1 MIRSL
6 RVKLILSHLAVI
18 FVAMTVASFLLL
30 SMARGYFLA
39 AMEQSLVAQAHLIVQ
54 ALIPG
59 ATAALQPEELP
70 SAYNTVQQ
78 QQASNISVQVGS
90 NAPPS
95 DGSAVS
101 GATLAEDL
109 ERAPLAYLNE
119 ASVELSAMLETRIRV
134 LDEQGVVLVDSAGG
148 DEGRDLSEEAAVV
161 AALRGEQQ
169 AYQRMTDGE
178 DWLFVSMPLLV
189 EEQVAGVVYLGQ
201 PLRDVAAVL
210 SDLRWRLLLAAA
222 VALPLSAL
230 VGLAL
235 ARTIAQPVR
244 ALTAAAGRL
253 ANGDFDYPL
262 RPTGQDE
269 LGQLSRTFIAMR
281 DRLQAVERMRAQ
293 FVSDVSH
300 ELRTPLTAVKG
311 SVETLRGGA
320 VDDPMARERFLVSI
334 ESETERLI
342 RLVNDLLILSRADAQ
357 ALTLRRRSVDLR
369 TVVRSTTDKLTPRL
383 VAKGLHLTVELP
395 DTPLTTSAD
404 PDRVE
409 QVLVN
414 LLDNALKHTPTDGK
428 VAVVGHELRVEGGRT
443 EWFGCA
449 HHRPLASSPPL
460 PDGGWA
466 ILSVADTGEG
476 IPAADLPHVFER
488 FYRADRSRS
497 RERGGSGLGL
507 SIAKAL
513 VEAHGGHIWL
523 ESTSRAGRTGEGKSG
538 TTASFALPLLAPP
551 QSPPTLG
558 GKQGRGA
565 QFPPRPGLG
574 ERG

>member
-6 RVKLILSHLAVI
+6 RFKLILSHLAVI
-18 FVAMTVASFLLL
+18 FVAMTVVSFLLL
-30 SMARGYFLA
+30 SLARGYFLA

-59 ATAALQPEELP
+59 ATAALQPQELP

-95 DGSAVS
+95 
-101 GATLAEDL
+101 DL

-134 LDEQGVVLVDSAGG
+134 LDEQGMVLVDSAGG
-148 DEGRDLSEEAAVV
+148 DEGRDLSGEAAVV

-169 AYQRMTDGE
+169 TYQRTTDGE
-178 DWLFVSMPLLV
+178 DWLFVSVPVLA

-253 ANGDFDYPL
+253 ADGDFDYPL

-269 LGQLSRTFIAMR
+269 LGRLSRTFIAMR
-281 DRLQAVERMRAQ
+281 DRLQAVERMRTQ

-311 SVETLRGGA
+311 SVETLRDGA
-320 VDDPMARERFLVSI
+320 VDEPAVRERFLASI
-334 ESETERLI
+334 ESETDRLI
-342 RLVNDLLILSRADAQ
+342 RLVNDLLTLSRADAQ
-357 ALTLRRRSVDLR
+357 ALTLRRRPVDLR
-369 TVVRSTTDKLTPRL
+369 AVVRSSTEKLTPRL

-404 PDRVE
+404 PDRIE

-414 LLDNALKHTPTDGK
+414 LLDNALKHTPAGGK
-428 VAVVGHELRVEGGRT
+428 VTVVGYGLKVEGGRT

-449 HHRPLASSPPL
+449 HHRPLTSSPPL

-488 FYRADRSRS
+488 FYRADPSRS
-497 RERGGSGLGL
+497 REYGGSGLGL

-513 VEAHGGHIWL
+513 VEAHGGRIWL
-523 ESTSRAGRTGEGKSG
+523 ESTSRASGAGEEESG
-538 TTASFALPLLAPP
+538 TTASFALPLL
-551 QSPPTLG
+551 
-558 GKQGRGA
+558 
-565 QFPPRPGLG
+565 
-574 ERG
+574 

>member
-6 RVKLILSHLAVI
+6 RIKLILSHLAVI
-18 FVAMTVASFLLL
+18 FVAMTVVSFLLL
-30 SMARGYFLA
+30 SLARGYFLS
-39 AMEQSLVAQAHLIVQ
+39 AMEQSLIAQAHLIVQ

-59 ATAALQPEELP
+59 TAAALQPQELP

-95 DGSAVS
+95 D
-101 GATLAEDL
+101 L

-119 ASVELSAMLETRIRV
+119 ASVELSAALETRIRV

-148 DEGRDLSEEAAVV
+148 NEGRDLSEEAAVV
-161 AALRGEQQ
+161 AALRGEQHT
-169 AYQRMTDGE
+169 YQHTTDGE
-178 DWLFVSMPLLV
+178 DWLFVSVPVLV
-189 EEQVAGVVYLGQ
+189 EEPALSLVEGRVAGVVYLGQ

-235 ARTIAQPVR
+235 ARTIARPVR

-253 ANGDFDYPL
+253 ADGDFDYPL

-281 DRLQAVERMRAQ
+281 DRLRAVERMRTQ
-293 FVSDVSH
+293 FVTDVSH

-311 SVETLRGGA
+311 SVETLRDGA
-320 VDDPMARERFLVSI
+320 ADDPAVRERFLASI
-334 ESETERLI
+334 ESETDRLI

-357 ALTLRRRSVDLR
+357 ALTLRRRPVDLR
-369 TVVRSTTDKLTPRL
+369 TVVRSTTEKLTPRL
-383 VAKGLHLTVELP
+383 VAKDLHVTVELP
-395 DTPLTTSAD
+395 DHPLTASAD
-404 PDRVE
+404 PDRLA

-414 LLDNALKHTPTDGK
+414 LLDNALKHTPAGGK
-428 VAVVGHELRVEGGRT
+428 VAVVGYRLQIEGERAEPPISDLYPPT
-443 EWFGCA
+443 
-449 HHRPLASSPPL
+449 PPPL
-460 PDGGWA
+460 PDGRWA

-476 IPAADLPHVFER
+476 IPTADLPHVFER

-523 ESTSRAGRTGEGKSG
+523 ESTSKASGTGEGKSG
-538 TTASFALPLLAPP
+538 TTASFALPLL
-551 QSPPTLG
+551 
-558 GKQGRGA
+558 
-565 QFPPRPGLG
+565 
-574 ERG
+574 

>member
-6 RVKLILSHLAVI
+6 RFKLILSHLAVI
-18 FVAMTVASFLLL
+18 FVAMTVVSFLLL
-30 SMARGYFLA
+30 SLARGYFLA
-39 AMEQSLVAQAHLIVQ
+39 AMEQSLVAQARLIAQ

-59 ATAALQPEELP
+59 ATATLQPQELP

-78 QQASNISVQVGS
+78 QQAANLSVQVGS

-95 DGSAVS
+95 
-101 GATLAEDL
+101 DL

-119 ASVELSAMLETRIRV
+119 ASVELSAALETRVRV

-169 AYQRMTDGE
+169 TQQRTTDGE
-178 DWLFVSMPLLV
+178 DWLFVSMPVLV
-189 EEQVAGVVYLGQ
+189 EEQVVGVVYLGQ

-210 SDLRWRLLLAAA
+210 SDLRWRLLLAAG

-244 ALTAAAGRL
+244 ALTAAAARL
-253 ANGDFDYPL
+253 ADGDFDYPL
-262 RPTGQDE
+262 HPTGQDE
-269 LGQLSRTFIAMR
+269 LGQLGHTFIIMR

-320 VDDPMARERFLVSI
+320 ADDPMARERFLASI
-334 ESETERLI
+334 ESETDRLI
-342 RLVNDLLILSRADAQ
+342 RLVNDLLTLSRADAQ
-357 ALTLRRRSVDLR
+357 ALTLRRRPVDLR
-369 TVVRSTTDKLTPRL
+369 TVARSTVEKLTPQM
-383 VAKGLHLTVELP
+383 VAKELHLTVELP
-395 DTPLTTSAD
+395 DTPLTASAD

-414 LLDNALKHTPTDGK
+414 LLDNALKHTPAGGK
-428 VAVVGHELRVEGGRT
+428 VTIAGYGLKVEGGRA

-476 IPAADLPHVFER
+476 IPAAHLPHVFER

-523 ESTSRAGRTGEGKSG
+523 ESTSRAGGTGEGKSG
-538 TTASFALPLLAPP
+538 TTASFALPLL
-551 QSPPTLG
+551 
-558 GKQGRGA
+558 
-565 QFPPRPGLG
+565 
-574 ERG
+574 

>member
-6 RVKLILSHLAVI
+6 RSKLILSHLAVI

-30 SMARGYFLA
+30 SLVRGYFLA

-59 ATAALQPEELP
+59 ATAALQPQELP

-78 QQASNISVQVGS
+78 QQASNLSVQVGS

-95 DGSAVS
+95 D
-101 GATLAEDL
+101 L
-109 ERAPLAYLNE
+109 ERAPLSYLNE
-119 ASVELSAMLETRIRV
+119 ASVELSAALETRIRV
-134 LDEQGVVLVDSAGG
+134 LDEQGVVLVDSAGS
-148 DEGRDLSEEAAVV
+148 DEGRDLSEEATVV

-169 AYQRMTDGE
+169 THQRTTDGE
-178 DWLFVSMPLLV
+178 DWLFVSAPVLADGR
-189 EEQVAGVVYLGQ
+189 VAGVVYLGQ

-253 ANGDFDYPL
+253 ADGDFDYPL

-293 FVSDVSH
+293 FVTDVSH

-311 SVETLRGGA
+311 SVETLRDGA
-320 VDDPMARERFLVSI
+320 VDDPAVRERFLASI
-334 ESETERLI
+334 ESETDRLI

-357 ALTLRRRSVDLR
+357 ALTLRRRPVDLR
-369 TVVRSTTDKLTPRL
+369 AVVRSTAEKLTPRM
-383 VAKGLHLTVELP
+383 VVNGVHLAVELP
-395 DTPLTTSAD
+395 GTPLTTSAD

-414 LLDNALKHTPTDGK
+414 LLDNALKHTPAGGK
-428 VAVVGHELRVEGGRT
+428 VTVEGYGLKVEGGGI
-443 EWFGCA
+443 E
-449 HHRPLASSPPL
+449 PLTPDLCPPPPTLL
-460 PDGGWA
+460 PDGEWV

-513 VEAHGGHIWL
+513 VEAHGGRIWL
-523 ESTSRAGRTGEGKSG
+523 ESTSRAGGTGEGKSG
-538 TTASFALPLLAPP
+538 TTASFALPLL
-551 QSPPTLG
+551 
-558 GKQGRGA
+558 
-565 QFPPRPGLG
+565 
-574 ERG
+574 

>member
-6 RVKLILSHLAVI
+6 RSKLILSHLAVI
-18 FVAMTVASFLLL
+18 FVAMMVVSFLLL
-30 SMARGYFLA
+30 SLVRGYFLA

-59 ATAALQPEELP
+59 AAMALQPQELP

-78 QQASNISVQVGS
+78 QQASNLSVQVDS
-90 NAPPS
+90 KTFPS
-95 DGSAVS
+95 D
-101 GATLAEDL
+101 L
-109 ERAPLAYLNE
+109 EGTPLAYLNE
-119 ASVELSAMLETRIRV
+119 ASVELSAALETRIRV
-134 LDEQGVVLVDSAGG
+134 LDERGVVLVDSAGD

-169 AYQRMTDGE
+169 TYQRTTDGE
-178 DWLFVSMPLLV
+178 DWLFVSVPVLV
-189 EEQVAGVVYLGQ
+189 EEPVLSPAEGRVAGVVYLGQ
-201 PLRDVAAVL
+201 PLRDVTAVL

-235 ARTIAQPVR
+235 ARTIARPVR
-244 ALTAAAGRL
+244 ALTVAAGRL
-253 ANGDFDYPL
+253 ADGDFDYPL
-262 RPTGQDE
+262 RTTGQDE

-293 FVSDVSH
+293 FVTDVSH

-311 SVETLRGGA
+311 SVETLRDGA
-320 VDDPMARERFLVSI
+320 ADDPAVRERFLASI
-334 ESETERLI
+334 ESETDRLI

-357 ALTLRRRSVDLR
+357 ALTLRRRPVDLR
-369 TVVRSTTDKLTPRL
+369 AVVRSTAEKLTPRM
-383 VAKGLHLTVELP
+383 VVNGVHLAVELP
-395 DTPLTTSAD
+395 GTPLTTSAD

-414 LLDNALKHTPTDGK
+414 LLDNALKHTPAGGK
-428 VAVVGHELRVEGGRT
+428 VTVEGYGLKVEGGGI
-443 EWFGCA
+443 E
-449 HHRPLASSPPL
+449 PLTPDLCPPPPTLL
-460 PDGGWA
+460 PDGEWV

-523 ESTSRAGRTGEGKSG
+523 ESTSRAAGAGEGESG
-538 TTASFALPLLAPP
+538 TTASFALPLLP
-551 QSPPTLG
+551 
-558 GKQGRGA
+558 
-565 QFPPRPGLG
+565 
-574 ERG
+574 

>member
-18 FVAMTVASFLLL
+18 FVAMTVVSFLLFSL
-30 SMARGYFLA
+30 ARGYFLT
-39 AMEQSLVAQAHLIVQ
+39 AMEQSLVAQAHLILQ

-95 DGSAVS
+95 DGSAE
-101 GATLAEDL
+101 LAEDL

-119 ASVELSAMLETRIRV
+119 ASVELSAALETRIRV

-169 AYQRMTDGE
+169 TYQRTTNGE
-178 DWLFVSMPLLV
+178 DWLFVSVPVLA
-189 EEQVAGVVYLGQ
+189 EDRVAGVVYLGQ

-235 ARTIAQPVR
+235 ARTIARPVR

-253 ANGDFDYPL
+253 ADGDFDYPL
-262 RPTGQDE
+262 RTTGQDE

-281 DRLQAVERMRAQ
+281 DRLRAVERMRTQ

-311 SVETLRGGA
+311 SVETLRHGA
-320 VDDPMARERFLVSI
+320 VDDPAVRERFLASI
-334 ESETERLI
+334 ESETDRLI
-342 RLVNDLLILSRADAQ
+342 RLVNDLLTLSRADAQ
-357 ALTLRRRSVDLR
+357 ALTLRRRPVDLR
-369 TVVRSTTDKLTPRL
+369 IVVRSTTDKLTPRL

-414 LLDNALKHTPTDGK
+414 LLDNALKHTPAGGK
-428 VAVVGHELRVEGGRT
+428 VAVVGYGLRIEGGRA
-443 EWFGCA
+443 E
-449 HHRPLASSPPL
+449 PSISDLYPPTFPTL
-460 PDGGWA
+460 PNGGWA

-476 IPAADLPHVFER
+476 IPATDLPHVFER

-523 ESTSRAGRTGEGKSG
+523 ESTSRASGASEGDSG
-538 TTASFALPLLAPP
+538 TTTSFALPLLP
-551 QSPPTLG
+551 
-558 GKQGRGA
+558 
-565 QFPPRPGLG
+565 
-574 ERG
+574 

>member
-6 RVKLILSHLAVI
+6 RSKLILSHLAVI
-18 FVAMTVASFLLL
+18 FVAMTVVSFLLL
-30 SMARGYFLA
+30 SLARGYFMT
-39 AMEQSLVAQAHLIVQ
+39 AMEQSLVAQAHLIIQ

-59 ATAALQPEELP
+59 ATTALQPQELP

-101 GATLAEDL
+101 GATPAEVL
-109 ERAPLAYLNE
+109 ERAPLSYLNE
-119 ASVELSAMLETRIRV
+119 ASVELSAALETRIRV
-134 LDEQGVVLVDSAGG
+134 LDERGVVLVDSAGS
-148 DEGRDLSEEAAVV
+148 DEGRDLSEEAVVV

-169 AYQRMTDGE
+169 TYQRTTDGE
-178 DWLFVSMPLLV
+178 DWLFVSVPVLL
-189 EEQVAGVVYLGQ
+189 EEPVLSLAEGRVAGVVYLGQ
-201 PLRDVAAVL
+201 PLRDVAVVL
-210 SDLRWRLLLAAA
+210 ADLRWRLLLAAA
-222 VALPLSAL
+222 VALPLSAM

-244 ALTAAAGRL
+244 ELTAAAGRL
-253 ANGDFDYPL
+253 ADGDFDYPL

-293 FVSDVSH
+293 FVTDVSH

-311 SVETLRGGA
+311 SVETLRDGA
-320 VDDPMARERFLVSI
+320 ADDPAVRERFLASI
-334 ESETERLI
+334 ESETDRLI

-357 ALTLRRRSVDLR
+357 ALTLRRRPVDLR
-369 TVVRSTTDKLTPRL
+369 AVVRSTAEKLTPRM
-383 VAKGLHLTVELP
+383 VVNGVHLAVELP
-395 DTPLTTSAD
+395 GTPLTTSAD

-414 LLDNALKHTPTDGK
+414 LLDNALKHTPAGGK
-428 VAVVGHELRVEGGRT
+428 VTVEGYGLKVEGGGI
-443 EWFGCA
+443 E
-449 HHRPLASSPPL
+449 PLTPDLCPPPPTLL
-460 PDGGWA
+460 PDGEWV

-513 VEAHGGHIWL
+513 VEAHGGRIWL
-523 ESTSRAGRTGEGKSG
+523 ESTSRAGGTGEGKSG
-538 TTASFALPLLAPP
+538 TTASFALPLL
-551 QSPPTLG
+551 
-558 GKQGRGA
+558 
-565 QFPPRPGLG
+565 
-574 ERG
+574 

>member
-6 RVKLILSHLAVI
+6 RIKLILSHLAVI
-18 FVAMTVASFLLL
+18 FVAMTVVSFLLL

-59 ATAALQPEELP
+59 ATAALQPQELP

-78 QQASNISVQVGS
+78 QQASNISVQVDS

-95 DGSAVS
+95 D
-101 GATLAEDL
+101 L
-109 ERAPLAYLNE
+109 ERAPLSYLDE
-119 ASVELSAMLETRIRV
+119 ASVELSAVLETRIRV
-134 LDEQGVVLVDSAGG
+134 LDERGVVLVDSAGG
-148 DEGRDLSEEAAVV
+148 DEGRDLSEEAAVA

-169 AYQRMTDGE
+169 TYQRMTDGE
-178 DWLFVSMPLLV
+178 DWLFVSVPVLV
-189 EEQVAGVVYLGQ
+189 EEPAPSAASPSVEGRMAGVVYLGQ

-210 SDLRWRLLLAAA
+210 SDLRWRLLLAAT

-230 VGLAL
+230 MGLAL
-235 ARTIAQPVR
+235 ARTIARPVR
-244 ALTAAAGRL
+244 ALTVAAGRL
-253 ANGDFDYPL
+253 ADGDFEYPL
-262 RPTGQDE
+262 HTTGQDE

-281 DRLQAVERMRAQ
+281 DRLRAVERMRAQ
-293 FVSDVSH
+293 FVTDVSH

-311 SVETLRGGA
+311 SVETLRDGA
-320 VDDPMARERFLVSI
+320 VDDPMVRERFLASI
-334 ESETERLI
+334 ESETDRLI

-357 ALTLRRRSVDLR
+357 ALTLRRRPVDLR
-369 TVVRSTTDKLTPRL
+369 TVVRSTIEKLTPHL
-383 VAKGLHLTVELP
+383 VGKGLHLTVELP
-395 DTPLTTSAD
+395 DIPLTASAD

-414 LLDNALKHTPTDGK
+414 LLDNALKHTPAGGK
-428 VAVVGHELRVEGGRT
+428 VTIVGYGLRVEGGRT
-443 EWFGCA
+443 E
-449 HHRPLASSPPL
+449 PLTSSPPL

-513 VEAHGGHIWL
+513 VEAHGGCIWL
-523 ESTSRAGRTGEGKSG
+523 ESTSRADGAGGGESG
-538 TTASFALPLLAPP
+538 TTASFALPLL
-551 QSPPTLG
+551 
-558 GKQGRGA
+558 
-565 QFPPRPGLG
+565 
-574 ERG
+574 

>member
-6 RVKLILSHLAVI
+6 RFKLILSHLAVI
-18 FVAMTVASFLLL
+18 FVAMTLVSFLLL

-59 ATAALQPEELP
+59 ATATLQPQELP
-70 SAYNTVQQ
+70 SAYNTMQQ
-78 QQASNISVQVGS
+78 QQTSNISVQVGS

-95 DGSAVS
+95 DTSAELS
-101 GATLAEDL
+101 TSL

-119 ASVELSAMLETRIRV
+119 ASVELSAALETRIRV
-134 LDEQGVVLVDSAGG
+134 LDEQGVVLVDSSGG
-148 DEGRDLSEEAAVV
+148 DEGRDLTEEAAVV

-169 AYQRMTDGE
+169 TYQRATDGE
-178 DWLFVSMPLLV
+178 DWLFVFVPVLV
-189 EEQVAGVVYLGQ
+189 EEPALSQVEGQVAGVVYLGQ

-253 ANGDFDYPL
+253 ADGDFEYPL

-269 LGQLSRTFIAMR
+269 LGQLGRTFVAMR

-320 VDDPMARERFLVSI
+320 VDDPTVRERFLASI
-334 ESETERLI
+334 ESETDRLI

-357 ALTLRRRSVDLR
+357 ALTLRRRPVDLR
-369 TVVRSTTDKLTPRL
+369 TVVRSTTDKLTSRL

-395 DTPLTTSAD
+395 DTSLTAFAD

-414 LLDNALKHTPTDGK
+414 LLDNALKHTPADGK
-428 VAVVGHELRVEGGRT
+428 VTVTGYGLKVKGGHT
-443 EWFGCA
+443 A
-449 HHRPLASSPPL
+449 PAASDLYPL
-460 PDGGWA
+460 PDGEWA

-476 IPAADLPHVFER
+476 VPAADLPHVFER

-523 ESTSRAGRTGEGKSG
+523 ESTSRASGTGEGESG
-538 TTASFALPLLAPP
+538 TTASFALPLL
-551 QSPPTLG
+551 
-558 GKQGRGA
+558 
-565 QFPPRPGLG
+565 
-574 ERG
+574 

>member
-6 RVKLILSHLAVI
+6 RIKLILSHLAVI
-18 FVAMTVASFLLL
+18 FVAMTVVSFLLL
-30 SMARGYFLA
+30 SLARGYFLA
-39 AMEQSLVAQAHLIVQ
+39 AMEQSLVAQARLIAQ

-59 ATAALQPEELP
+59 ATATLQLQELP

-78 QQASNISVQVGS
+78 QQAANISVQVGS

-95 DGSAVS
+95 DTSAELS
-101 GATLAEDL
+101 TSL

-119 ASVELSAMLETRIRV
+119 ASVELSAALETRIRV
-134 LDEQGVVLVDSAGG
+134 LDEQGVVLVDSSGG

-161 AALRGEQQ
+161 TALRGEQRT
-169 AYQRMTDGE
+169 YQRTTDGE
-178 DWLFVSMPLLV
+178 DWLFVSVPVLA
-189 EEQVAGVVYLGQ
+189 EEQVVGVVYLGQ
-201 PLRDVAAVL
+201 PLHDMAAVL

-253 ANGDFDYPL
+253 ADGDFDYPL
-262 RPTGQDE
+262 HPTGQDE
-269 LGQLSRTFIAMR
+269 LGQLGRTFIVMR

-320 VDDPMARERFLVSI
+320 VDDPAVRERFLASI
-334 ESETERLI
+334 ESETDRLI
-342 RLVNDLLILSRADAQ
+342 RLVNDLLTLSRADAH
-357 ALTLRRRSVDLR
+357 ALTLRLRPVDLR
-369 TVVRSTTDKLTPRL
+369 TVVRSTSEKLTPRL

-395 DTPLTTSAD
+395 DTPLTASAD

-414 LLDNALKHTPTDGK
+414 LLDNALKHTPAGGK
-428 VAVVGHELRVEGGRT
+428 VTVAGYGLKVEGGHA

-449 HHRPLASSPPL
+449 HHRPLTSSPPL
-460 PDGGWA
+460 PDGAWV

-523 ESTSRAGRTGEGKSG
+523 ESTSRASGTGEGESG
-538 TTASFALPLLAPP
+538 TTASFALPLL
-551 QSPPTLG
+551 
-558 GKQGRGA
+558 
-565 QFPPRPGLG
+565 
-574 ERG
+574 

>member
-6 RVKLILSHLAVI
+6 RSKLILSHLAVI
-18 FVAMTVASFLLL
+18 FVSMTVASFLLL

-39 AMEQSLVAQAHLIVQ
+39 AMEQNLIAQSHLIAQ

-59 ATAALQPEELP
+59 ATVALQPQELS

-78 QQASNISVQVGS
+78 QQSSNISVQVGS
-90 NAPPS
+90 NASPS
-95 DGSAVS
+95 S
-101 GATLAEDL
+101 DL
-109 ERAPLAYLNE
+109 ERAPLSYLNE
-119 ASVELSAMLETRIRV
+119 ASVELSAALETRIRV
-134 LDEQGVVLVDSAGG
+134 LDELGVVLVDSAGG
-148 DEGRDLSEEAAVV
+148 DEGQNLSEEAAVA

-169 AYQRMTDGE
+169 TYQRTMDGE
-178 DWLFVSMPLLV
+178 DWLFVSMPVLV
-189 EEQVAGVVYLGQ
+189 EGNVAGVVYLGQ
-201 PLRDVAAVL
+201 PLHDVAAVL

-222 VALPLSAL
+222 VALPLSAV
-230 VGLAL
+230 VGLVL

-253 ANGDFDYPL
+253 ADGDFDYPL

-269 LGQLSRTFIAMR
+269 LGQLSRTFIVMR

-311 SVETLRGGA
+311 LVETLRDGA
-320 VDDPMARERFLVSI
+320 VDDPAVRERFLASV
-334 ESETERLI
+334 ESETDRLI

-357 ALTLRRRSVDLR
+357 ALTFRRRPVDLR
-369 TVVRSTTDKLTPRL
+369 AVVRSTAEKLTPRL
-383 VAKGLHLTVELP
+383 VAQGLHLTIELP
-395 DTPLTTSAD
+395 DTPLTASAD
-404 PDRVE
+404 PDRIE

-414 LLDNALKHTPTDGK
+414 LLDNALKHTPAGGK
-428 VAVVGHELRVEGGRT
+428 VTIAGCGLKIEEGRA
-443 EWFGCA
+443 E
-449 HHRPLASSPPL
+449 PLTPDLCPPTPPPL
-460 PDGGWA
+460 PDGEWA

-513 VEAHGGHIWL
+513 VEAHGGRIWL
-523 ESTSRAGRTGEGKSG
+523 ESTGRADGASEGESR
-538 TTASFALPLLAPP
+538 TTASFALPLL
-551 QSPPTLG
+551 
-558 GKQGRGA
+558 
-565 QFPPRPGLG
+565 
-574 ERG
+574 

>member
-6 RVKLILSHLAVI
+6 RTKLILSHLAVI
-18 FVAMTVASFLLL
+18 FVAMTVVSFLLL

-59 ATAALQPEELP
+59 ATAALQPQELSP
-70 SAYNTVQQ
+70 AYNTVQQ
-78 QQASNISVQVGS
+78 QQVANLSVQVGS
-90 NAPPS
+90 KTLPS
-95 DGSAVS
+95 DGSAE
-101 GATLAEDL
+101 LAEVL
-109 ERAPLAYLNE
+109 ERAPLSYLNE
-119 ASVELSAMLETRIRV
+119 ASVELSAALETRIRV
-134 LDEQGVVLVDSAGG
+134 LDERGVVLVDSAGD

-169 AYQRMTDGE
+169 TYQQTTGGE
-178 DWLFVSMPLLV
+178 DWLFVSVPVLV
-189 EEQVAGVVYLGQ
+189 EEPVLSLAEGRVAGVVYLGQ

-235 ARTIAQPVR
+235 ARTIARPVR

-253 ANGDFDYPL
+253 ADGDFDYPL
-262 RPTGQDE
+262 RTTSQDE
-269 LGQLSRTFIAMR
+269 LGQLSRTFIVMR
-281 DRLQAVERMRAQ
+281 DRLWAVERMRAQ

-311 SVETLRGGA
+311 SVETLRDGA
-320 VDDPMARERFLVSI
+320 ADDPAVRERFLASI
-334 ESETERLI
+334 ESETDRLI
-342 RLVNDLLILSRADAQ
+342 RLVNDLLTLSRADAQ
-357 ALTLRRRSVDLR
+357 ALTLRRRPLDLC
-369 TVVRSTTDKLTPRL
+369 TVARSTAAKLTPHL
-383 VAKGLHLTVELP
+383 VAKGLYLTVELP
-395 DTPLTTSAD
+395 DAPLAASAD

-414 LLDNALKHTPTDGK
+414 LLDNALKHTPAGGK
-428 VAVVGHELRVEGGRT
+428 VTVAGYGLRVEGG
-443 EWFGCA
+443 CA
-449 HHRPLASSPPL
+449 EPLTPDLYSPSPPPL
-460 PDGGWA
+460 PDGEWA
-466 ILSVADTGEG
+466 ILSVTDTGEG

-513 VEAHGGHIWL
+513 VEAHDGHVWL
-523 ESTSRAGRTGEGKSG
+523 ESASRTSGTSKGEPG

-558 GKQGRGA
+558 GKQESGV
-565 QFPPRPGLG
+565 
-574 ERG
+574 

>member
-6 RVKLILSHLAVI
+6 RSKLILSHLAVI
-18 FVAMTVASFLLL
+18 FVAMMVASFLLL
-30 SMARGYFLA
+30 SLVRGYFLA
-39 AMEQSLVAQAHLIVQ
+39 AMEQSLVAQAHLIAQ

-59 ATAALQPEELP
+59 ATAALQPQDLP

-78 QQASNISVQVGS
+78 QQAANISVQVGS
-90 NAPPS
+90 NALPS
-95 DGSAVS
+95 DGSAELTE
-101 GATLAEDL
+101 AL

-119 ASVELSAMLETRIRV
+119 ASVELSAALETRIRV

-169 AYQRMTDGE
+169 TYQRTTDGE
-178 DWLFVSMPLLV
+178 DWLFVSVPVLV
-189 EEQVAGVVYLGQ
+189 EEPVLSPAEGRVAGVVYLGQ
-201 PLRDVAAVL
+201 PLRDVTAVL

-235 ARTIAQPVR
+235 ARTIARPVR
-244 ALTAAAGRL
+244 ALTVAAGRL
-253 ANGDFDYPL
+253 ADGDFDYPL
-262 RPTGQDE
+262 HPTGQDE

-281 DRLQAVERMRAQ
+281 DRLQAVERMRTQ

-311 SVETLRGGA
+311 SVETLRNGA
-320 VDDPMARERFLVSI
+320 VDDPAVRERFLASI
-334 ESETERLI
+334 ENETDRLI

-357 ALTLRRRSVDLR
+357 ALALRRRTVDLR
-369 TVVRSTTDKLTPRL
+369 SVGRSTVEKLTPRL
-383 VAKGLHLTVELP
+383 VVKELHLAVELP

-414 LLDNALKHTPTDGK
+414 LLDNALKHTPAGGK
-428 VAVVGHELRVEGGRT
+428 VTVAGHGLRIEGGQAT
-443 EWFGCA
+443 
-449 HHRPLASSPPL
+449 PSTSDLYPPPPPPL
-460 PDGGWA
+460 PDGEWA
-466 ILSVADTGEG
+466 ILSVADMGEG

-523 ESTSRAGRTGEGKSG
+523 ESTSRAAGAGEGESG
-538 TTASFALPLLAPP
+538 TTASFALPLLP
-551 QSPPTLG
+551 
-558 GKQGRGA
+558 
-565 QFPPRPGLG
+565 
-574 ERG
+574 

>member
-6 RVKLILSHLAVI
+6 RFKLILSHLAVI
-18 FVAMTVASFLLL
+18 FVAMTVVSFLLL
-30 SMARGYFLA
+30 SLARGYFLA
-39 AMEQSLVAQAHLIVQ
+39 AMEQSLVAQARLIAQ

-59 ATAALQPEELP
+59 ATATLQPQELP

-78 QQASNISVQVGS
+78 QQAANISVQVGS

-95 DGSAVS
+95 D
-101 GATLAEDL
+101 L
-109 ERAPLAYLNE
+109 ERAPLSYLNE
-119 ASVELSAMLETRIRV
+119 ASVELSAALETRIRV

-169 AYQRMTDGE
+169 THQRTTDGE
-178 DWLFVSMPLLV
+178 DWLFVSVPVLV

-244 ALTAAAGRL
+244 ALTAAAARL
-253 ANGDFDYPL
+253 ADGDFDYPL
-262 RPTGQDE
+262 HPTGQDE
-269 LGQLSRTFIAMR
+269 LGQLGRTFIVMR

-320 VDDPMARERFLVSI
+320 VDDPMARERFLASI
-334 ESETERLI
+334 ESETDRLI
-342 RLVNDLLILSRADAQ
+342 RLVNDLLTLSRADAQ
-357 ALTLRRRSVDLR
+357 ALTLRRRPVDLR
-369 TVVRSTTDKLTPRL
+369 AVARSTVEKLTPRL
-383 VAKGLHLTVELP
+383 IAKGLHLTVELP

-404 PDRVE
+404 PDRVA

-414 LLDNALKHTPTDGK
+414 LLDNALKHTPAGGK
-428 VAVVGHELRVEGGRT
+428 VTIAGYGLKVEGGRA
-443 EWFGCA
+443 E
-449 HHRPLASSPPL
+449 PLTSSPPL

-476 IPAADLPHVFER
+476 IPTADLPHVFER

-523 ESTSRAGRTGEGKSG
+523 ESTSRACGTGEGESG
-538 TTASFALPLLAPP
+538 TTASFALPLL
-551 QSPPTLG
+551 
-558 GKQGRGA
+558 
-565 QFPPRPGLG
+565 
-574 ERG
+574 